1 MGSITSKF
9 QKKNKVHVNENF
21 NSAILKM
28 VEDLYTQL
36 QDHKEDMRA
45 RCKRM
50 AAHMKTHGN
59 TISHNTEEIDEILKI
74 LQEYN
79 TDRKKT
85 NRKFDKLQEKVL
97 DYNLICDNRID
108 TDEYKTLNTQD
119 NNTI

>member
-1 MGSITSKF
+1 MGIITSKF

-36 QDHKEDMRA
+36 QEHKQDMRS

-50 AAHMKTHGN
+50 AANMQTHGN
-59 TISHNTEEIDEILKI
+59 TIVNNTKEIDEILKI

-79 TDRKKT
+79 TERKKT
-85 NRKFDKLQEKVL
+85 NRKFDKLQERVL
-97 DYNLICDNRID
+97 DYHIICDDRID
-108 TDEYKTLNTQD
+108 TDACKTLNTAT
-119 NNTI
+119 NNIL